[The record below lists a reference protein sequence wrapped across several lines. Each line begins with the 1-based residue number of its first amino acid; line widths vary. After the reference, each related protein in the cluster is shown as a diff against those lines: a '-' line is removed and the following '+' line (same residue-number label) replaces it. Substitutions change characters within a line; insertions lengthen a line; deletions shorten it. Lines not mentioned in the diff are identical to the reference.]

1 MNKVNAVARR
11 EYLAIVKTKT
21 FIIMTILMPFL
32 MLIFMAIPVLMTM
45 IRTGTTHIAI
55 HDTSGLFV
63 ENKEKIERRN
73 DIQITFVEG
82 DIEVLKETF
91 MYNFDALVHVPNFDL
106 QYPGGIRLY
115 AEKQIGM
122 TSIRF
127 LERQMEEIIEDARF
141 VREGIDRALIDR
153 LRARIRIESIVVTET
168 GERTGDSVISLIVG
182 YLAGFIMYFI
192 LFFYGSMIM
201 RTVMEEKK
209 NRIVEILV
217 SSIRPFELML
227 GKIIGIAGVALTQLI
242 IWGILGAI
250 MFAFFTVGVVPYM
263 EAQHANTEITAEM
276 QNNFSFQLIE
286 FVREPGAINLP
297 GIFLLFML
305 YTVLGYLF
313 YSTLFAAVGS
323 LCDDD
328 MQSQNFTLPITIP
341 IILSLFIMFNVID
354 DPHTPLAFWAS
365 IIPFSSPVVMMARVA
380 FHVPVWQVMLSVGL
394 LIVFFV
400 GSTWMAGK
408 IYRMGILIYGKK
420 FKWRDLWRFIRV

>member
-1 MNKVNAVARR
+1 
-11 EYLAIVKTKT
+11 
-21 FIIMTILMPFL
+21 
-32 MLIFMAIPVLMTM
+32 
-45 IRTGTTHIAI
+45 
-55 HDTSGLFV
+55 
-63 ENKEKIERRN
+63 
-73 DIQITFVEG
+73 
-82 DIEVLKETF
+82 
-91 MYNFDALVHVPNFDL
+91 
-106 QYPGGIRLY
+106 
-115 AEKQIGM
+115 
-122 TSIRF
+122 
-127 LERQMEEIIEDARF
+127 
-141 VREGIDRALIDR
+141 
-153 LRARIRIESIVVTET
+153 
-168 GERTGDSVISLIVG
+168 
-182 YLAGFIMYFI
+182 
-192 LFFYGSMIM
+192 
-201 RTVMEEKK
+201 
-209 NRIVEILV
+209 
-217 SSIRPFELML
+217 
-227 GKIIGIAGVALTQLI
+227 
-242 IWGILGAI
+242 
-250 MFAFFTVGVVPYM
+250 
-263 EAQHANTEITAEM
+263 M
-276 QNNFSFQLIE
+276 QNHFSFQLIE